1 LASRRSIQREVL
13 MRQLDQPFCF
23 PFGNRRLLHCLP
35 ADKLHQGGE
44 GGDTR
49 QPEGEV
55 PAWESCGKVIR
66 QERQEYQEFV
76 VSWRAPPRLD
86 LKSVDA
92 SRRRRELLRPLY
104 AMDMNEEACWVILG
118 ARAFGREEEN
128 DTRPAR
134 SSLFLLISVSN
145 PWQSAHVRLPTCSSS
160 SSRWAYYGV
169 AHPRW
174 RPRSIASSPR
184 GLVYQGAAGG
194 RDDLSRGYVSS
205 RRLPQWTQG
214 PASITRGRSVQYIE
228 DDLGLGAYA

>member
-1 LASRRSIQREVL
+1 MPPVRRMRAMSEGRGAWLGFAPFNPERTGL

-76 VSWRAPPRLD
+76 VSRRASPRLGPE
-86 LKSVDA
+86 SVDA

-104 AMDMNEEACWVILG
+104 AMDMEKGACWVILG
-118 ARAFGREEEN
+118 ARASGREEEN
-128 DTRPAR
+128 DTRSAR
-134 SSLFLLISVSN
+134 PLCFSPIPLISVPS
-145 PWQSAHVRLPTCSSS
+145 W
-160 SSRWAYYGV
+160 
-169 AHPRW
+169 
-174 RPRSIASSPR
+174 
-184 GLVYQGAAGG
+184 
-194 RDDLSRGYVSS
+194 
-205 RRLPQWTQG
+205 
-214 PASITRGRSVQYIE
+214 
-228 DDLGLGAYA
+228 